1 MNEYIQEVLYVID
14 NREVTVHMM
23 TEYGSL
29 LIERCEVNVDN
40 GYDEETDDLIF
51 YRERTNLRLKVN
63 RIQLIEIDDNI
74 IKISLDGSYGITIY
88 CLGK

>member
-1 MNEYIQEVLYVID
+1 MNEYIQEVLDAIN

-23 TEYGSL
+23 TGYGSL
-29 LIERCEVNVDN
+29 LIERCEVVD
-40 GYDEETDDLIF
+40 DEETNDLIF

-74 IKISLDGSYGITIY
+74 IKISLDGLEGITVY